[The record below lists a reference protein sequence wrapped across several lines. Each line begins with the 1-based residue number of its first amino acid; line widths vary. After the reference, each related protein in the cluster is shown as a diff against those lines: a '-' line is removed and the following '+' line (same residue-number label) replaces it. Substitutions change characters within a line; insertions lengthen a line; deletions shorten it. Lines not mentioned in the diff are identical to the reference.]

1 MRDDEVW
8 IELPPINPAARRRLI
23 VFLHGRGSSAQQF
36 APVGIAWQLK
46 FPGAVGVLMN
56 ARRAAGGRA
65 RKWFAQR
72 PLEGR
77 AERIDAAVEEFRTR
91 LALVQAEQDIGP
103 EATMLVGFG
112 QGATVALEAIRGQ
125 ARAPASIV
133 VAYAARLARPV
144 RPGERVDAAIH
155 LVHGTH
161 DSLVPLAH
169 ARQARR
175 GLAAAGARVTLDI
188 LADGV
193 HSIDQE
199 MVNLGTLRAMQT
211 VFRGRR
217 AVAPADSPHVH

>member
-8 IELPPINPAARRRLI
+8 IELPPISRTARRRLI
-23 VFLHGRGSSAQQF
+23 VFLHGHGSSAQQF

-56 ARRAAGGRA
+56 ARRGTGRRA
-65 RKWFAQR
+65 RKWFDQR
-72 PLEGR
+72 PLDGR
-77 AERIDAAVEEFRTR
+77 AARIDAAVEEFRAR
-91 LALVQAEQDIGP
+91 LALVQAEQRIGP
-103 EATMLVGFG
+103 ESTMLVGFG
-112 QGATVALEAIRGQ
+112 QGATIALEALRARGGP
-125 ARAPASIV
+125 PASIV

-144 RPGERVDAAIH
+144 RPGERVDAAVH

-161 DSLVPLAH
+161 DSIVPLAH

-217 AVAPADSPHVH
+217 AAAPADSPHVH